1 MTWAKAEM
9 SGVDLGDRRLNNR
22 VVKLLEIL
30 SQQPSASIPD
40 ACGGWVETK
49 AAYRLLAHDKIGWED
64 ILAPHWAHTKERIRA
79 EPVVLCLQDTTE
91 LDFHGQAIEGLG
103 PRVIQ
108 C

>member
-40 ACGGWVETK
+40 AFGGWAETK
-49 AAYRLLAHDKIGWED
+49 AAYPGTSKNLNFKNYSA
-64 ILAPHWAHTKERIRA
+64 
-79 EPVVLCLQDTTE
+79 TE
-91 LDFHGQAIEGLG
+91 SMAYASVFAVNMGFSSRPKVFIKNKVCFFL
-103 PRVIQ
+103 V
-108 C
+108 